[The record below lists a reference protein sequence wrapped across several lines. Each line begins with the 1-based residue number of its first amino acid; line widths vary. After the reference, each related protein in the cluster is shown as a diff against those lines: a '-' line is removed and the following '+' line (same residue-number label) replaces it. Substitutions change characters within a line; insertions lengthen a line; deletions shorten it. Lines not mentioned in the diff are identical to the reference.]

1 MYGDAPVT
9 VSVSIV
15 TNALDE
21 FPGVVKLRGKFGR
34 RYVKTVISVSLIL
47 WTFVEIL

>member
-15 TNALDE
+15 TNALE
-21 FPGVVKLRGKFGR
+21 ALPGVLRLRGKFGR
-34 RYVKTVISVSLIL
+34 EYVKTVGSVSLIL
-47 WTFVEIL
+47 